1 MTLGVDIAIDP
12 CYARQANIRSEG
24 FYVGFYVGFYKVLLD
39 SIQRIIRNK
48 DNAFTYVFLAF
59 YLIHK
64 IKHFLIF
71 QDNSVH
77 VCASTYMV
85 SNDTLE
91 VYNHSICKV
100 FDDFDH

>member
-24 FYVGFYVGFYKVLLD
+24 FYVGFYKVLLG
-39 SIQRIIRNK
+39 SIQRIILNK

-85 SNDTLE
+85 SND
-91 VYNHSICKV
+91 V
-100 FDDFDH
+100 